1 MSATTLYQHNHINWS
16 SNTSKGFGA
25 SQIHQNIIIKLIT
38 HKEYYF
44 IFDLN

>member
-1 MSATTLYQHNHINWS
+1 MSATTLYQHNHINLS
-16 SNTSKGFGA
+16 SNTNKEFGA
-25 SQIHQNIIIKLIT
+25 SKIHQNIIIKLII